1 MVVADSERPER
12 KITDRLRKLAAY
24 FSACLDLR
32 NSITLQKYD
41 ESFAR
46 EERGSIKYVFDSNM
60 VRFFLDP
67 MRESA
72 YVNPFLGEDT
82 AAYRKL
88 AIITAEF
95 IFSREMEGQWGV
107 PASISKEHMVE
118 LSNHMDK
125 LSRRLDEHANRLET
139 VSKLENASHQEDAI
153 RLAQSGNNI
162 AASVEAFNSTTATG
176 ADWTEDGILR
186 ELREAQMLDRI
197 RRQDLLLPM
206 SLDENATLQVL
217 EPSPQ
222 AVHAWEARIKEQRQ
236 EASQK
241 KKRNP
246 KQDRA
251 DAITAEQI
259 IQLNRNVA
267 EGVLAPTRYVLVTLD
282 RNFFNAAVEWW
293 EAEGRQELDFFPFR
307 RISQYI
313 PFLNTERLPN
323 SLSSG
328 QISKDLKIALDSL
341 LGMGA
346 RRRHKVPL
354 YIPEPT
360 VSPPKG
366 SFAGEV
372 FVPLQW
378 ISKQWDDVAPV
389 QRMIVDL
396 WREMTERVN
405 YLNPELLSRRDEAFE
420 NFREYLAN
428 SPNTRQAA
436 VTYLRQA
443 VEKIDKFNIELS
455 IAHSI
460 ASEIIRRPKQQP
472 MQAVRGMPV
481 LREQFAPIIGN
492 QPLYPLLD
500 KVVLKQDVAPLSSI
514 VKKIDEAELW
524 RSAFFAGCVAF
535 WVGQWDGAAVY
546 ARRAAAALRSEE
558 RCAELA
564 YFQVLTARFAALDM
578 PNNTSLELR
587 PALARVYVELTN
599 MEHDVNEMLRAAAKS
614 DLFAQCRAR
623 VERTHW
629 ILSRAYVQAFR
640 QNPQGEDL
648 ETTVIGILDELNLIR
663 DDLAGLSHENLPAE
677 ALKTMQ
683 IEHLVGIAGVY
694 IFQEKLTGAAVDSV
708 IKRDIASSIEAW
720 VSENPGI
727 APSLYTVTLPLLSNK
742 PDAADQIDTILQEGH
757 HMTWFDKIALGQM
770 RDLALA

>member
-1 MVVADSERPER
+1 MVAADAETPER
-12 KITDRLRKLAAY
+12 EITYRLRKLAAY

-32 NSITLQKYD
+32 NSITLQKED

-46 EERGSIKYVFDSNM
+46 EDRGSIRYVLDSNM

-72 YVNPFLGEDT
+72 YVNPFSGEET
-82 AAYRKL
+82 PAYRKL

-95 IFSREMEGQWGV
+95 VFSREMEGQWGV
-107 PASISKEHMVE
+107 PASISEEHMVE
-118 LSNHMDK
+118 LSKHMDK
-125 LSRRLDEHANRLET
+125 LSRRLDKHAT
-139 VSKLENASHQEDAI
+139 KLESVTPEEAGLQEEAI
-153 RLAQSGNNI
+153 RLAQSGGDI

-176 ADWTEDGILR
+176 AHWPEDGILN
-186 ELREAQMLDRI
+186 ELREAQMLERI

-206 SLDENATLQVL
+206 SLDENATIEVL
-217 EPSPQ
+217 KPSPQ
-222 AVHAWEARIKEQRQ
+222 AVNSWEARIKEQRQ
-236 EASQK
+236 ETSQK

-246 KQDRA
+246 KKDTA
-251 DAITAEQI
+251 DAVTAEQI
-259 IQLNRNVA
+259 VQLNRNVT
-267 EGVLAPTRYVLVTLD
+267 EGTLAPTRYVLITLD
-282 RNFFNAAVEWW
+282 RNLFNAAVDWW
-293 EAEGRQELDFFPFR
+293 ETEGHEELDFFPFR

-328 QISKDLKIALDSL
+328 QIGKDLKVALDSL
-341 LGMGA
+341 LGMGT
-346 RRRHKVPL
+346 RRRYKVPL

-372 FVPLQW
+372 FTPLRW
-378 ISKQWDDVAPV
+378 ISNQWEGVGPV
-389 QRMIVDL
+389 QRMIVNL
-396 WREMTERVN
+396 WRDMTERVN

-420 NFREYLAN
+420 SFREYLSN

-443 VEKIDKFNIELS
+443 VERIDKFNLELS

-460 ASEIIRRPKQQP
+460 ASEIIKRPANQP
-472 MQAVRGMPV
+472 AQAVRGMPV
-481 LREQFAPIIGN
+481 LREQFDLIIGD

-500 KVVLKQDVAPLSSI
+500 RVVLKQDVAPLSSI
-514 VKKIDEAELW
+514 VKRIDETELW

-546 ARRAAAALRSEE
+546 ARRAVAASRSEE
-558 RCAELA
+558 RRAELT

-578 PNNTSLELR
+578 PSNTTLELQ
-587 PALARVYVELTN
+587 PALSRIYDELTN
-599 MEHDVNEMLRAAAKS
+599 MEHDIDEMLKAAAES

-640 QNPQGEDL
+640 QNPWSQDL
-648 ETTVIGILDELNLIR
+648 GVSVSSILDELNLLR
-663 DDLAGLSHENLPAE
+663 DDLATLSNENLPVE

-694 IFQEKLTGAAVDSV
+694 IFQEKLTGASVDSA
-708 IKRDIASSIEAW
+708 IKQDLASSIKAW
-720 VSENPGI
+720 VGKNPGI
-727 APSLYTVTLPLLSNK
+727 APSLYKVTLPLLSDN
-742 PDAADQIDTILQEGH
+742 PDAADQIDTILREGH
-757 HMTWFDKIALGQM
+757 HMTWFDQIALSQM